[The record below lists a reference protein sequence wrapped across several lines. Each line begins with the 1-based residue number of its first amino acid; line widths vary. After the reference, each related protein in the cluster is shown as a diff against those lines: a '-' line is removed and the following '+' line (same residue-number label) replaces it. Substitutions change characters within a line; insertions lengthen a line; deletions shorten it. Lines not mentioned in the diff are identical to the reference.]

1 MNTVSLAVNSSLN
14 SVATFCKFLSAND
27 TGETGGHQS
36 GIYISKPSISILFD
50 DPGIKGENKEKWVK
64 ILWQNDFETDTR
76 FLYYGKGTRNE
87 YRITNFGRSFPYLN
101 SDYTGALFILSKIS
115 ESFYDAFV
123 LNTEAEIEEYL
134 STFDLT
140 PAQTN
145 RLVDTSRV
153 DSSIIEDSKIDSFI
167 KTLQSAFPST
177 DEMSA
182 FVRDLYKAQTVT
194 PSGIINKNQII
205 TDPDKSIIKLFDL
218 EYKVFKRME
227 EERYSD
233 VIAKGFSSISDFLSL
248 AAQIMNR
255 RKSRAGKSLEHHLAT
270 IFDYNCI
277 SYTAQAVTEGN
288 KKPDFLFPSDIS
300 YHDFSFPVE
309 KLTTLAA
316 KTTCKDRWRQI
327 LNEADRLR
335 DETKYL
341 CTLQQGISA
350 SQLSEMEEEK
360 VRLVVPSEYIQT
372 YPRTWQDKIWTLGKF
387 VHHVKVLQSQE

>member
-14 SVATFCKFLSAND
+14 SEATFCKFLSAND

-36 GIYISKPSISILFD
+36 GIYISKPSINILFD
-50 DPGIKGENKEKWVK
+50 QPGIKGENKEKWVK

-87 YRITNFGRSFPYLN
+87 YRITNFGRAFPYLK
-101 SDYTGALFILSKIS
+101 SEYTGALFVLSKIS
-115 ESFYDAFV
+115 EDFYDAYI
-123 LNTEAEIEEYL
+123 LNTEEEIEEYL

-153 DSSIIEDSKIDSFI
+153 DSSIVENSKIDNFI
-167 KTLQSAFPST
+167 KTIQSGFPST
-177 DEMSA
+177 EEMSS
-182 FVRDLYKAQTVT
+182 FVKKLYSAQIER
-194 PSGIINKNQII
+194 SYGIINENQII

-218 EYKVFKRME
+218 EYKVFKRLE

-233 VIAKGFSSISDFLSL
+233 VIAKGFTSISDFLSL

-255 RKSRAGKSLEHHLAT
+255 RKSRAGKSLEHHLST
-270 IFDYNCI
+270 IFDYNSI

-288 KKPDFLFPSDIS
+288 KKPDFLFPSDIA

-350 SQLSEMEEEK
+350 SQLNEMEEEK
-360 VRLVVPSEYIQT
+360 VKLVVPKEYIQT
-372 YPRTWQDKIWTLGKF
+372 YPKIWQDRIWTLGNF
-387 VHHVKVLQSQE
+387 VNYVKNIQEQ